1 MSGPLRNLILTGG
14 IGHPF
19 ADSAAALA
27 ECLADVC
34 FRSDVTEDIEAGLET
49 LASGEYRLATLYAL
63 RWSML
68 HTGLIC
74 FDDWPGLRDIA
85 GGVWRW
91 GVSSH
96 PPRGPVHVEPT
107 GRSHPVMDGIS
118 AFDLAEDE
126 AYQDLD
132 MLDDVEPL
140 ATVRAMAHGKGA
152 WPAIWARGYKN
163 GRVVCDTLGH
173 SRRSLEAPPHR
184 RLLANAARWLTE

>member
-1 MSGPLRNLILTGG
+1 LL
-14 IGHPF
+14 
-19 ADSAAALA
+19 
-27 ECLADVC
+27 V
-34 FRSDVTEDIEAGLET
+34 
-49 LASGEYRLATLYAL
+49 
-63 RWSML
+63 L